1 MSASKPQ
8 DFTIVTGVI
17 GIEDPHVIG
26 TKVISQ
32 VLRSEGFN
40 VVPLGAKCTQEEFIN
55 AAKESAAKAIMVSSM
70 AGQGEI
76 NCRGFRDRCTE
87 AGLKNILLYAGGN
100 LVVGKLDWAG
110 VKETFAKMGFN
121 RVYPPGTRPR
131 DFLDDLAT
139 DLGVVTTDRATRV

>member
-1 MSASKPQ
+1 MPLSKAPPI
-8 DFTIVTGVI
+8 TIVTGVI

-40 VVPLGAKCTQEEFIN
+40 VVSLGAKCTQEEFVN
-55 AAKESAAKAIMVSSM
+55 AARESAAKAIMVSSM

-87 AGLKNILLYAGGN
+87 AGLKDILLYAGGN
-100 LVVGKLDWAG
+100 LVVGKLEWPG
-110 VKETFAKMGFN
+110 VHETFMKMGFN
-121 RVYPPGTRPR
+121 RVYPPGSRPR
-131 DFLDDLAT
+131 IFLEDLRA
-139 DLGVVTTDRATRV
+139 DLGIAESAHIA